1 MAAKKKTVEASGVTA
16 TKSTPSTQKYVKI
29 REITNDTAI
38 LKDGTLVAV
47 VLVAS
52 VNFFLKSEDEQQSTI
67 LGYQNFLNTIDFPLQ
82 IIVQSRIFDIT
93 KYLTRLEKIEKE
105 QTNDLLKVQ
114 MADYRKYISE
124 LVEIGQIMDKK
135 FFIAIPYNPIAAGRK
150 GFFQQAKTIFSA
162 SGNVVLNREY
172 FFQRKHFLDL
182 RVGTVVSGLQSMGLN
197 SARLDTQSLI
207 ELFYS
212 VYNFETAPQ
221 EKMVETEK
229 LHIEEY

>member
-1 MAAKKKTVEASGVTA
+1 MAVKKKTVEAAGMA
-16 TKSTPSTQKYVKI
+16 AHKSTPSTQKYLKI
-29 REITNDTAI
+29 REITNDTVI
-38 LKDGTLVAV
+38 LRDGTLVAV
-47 VLVAS
+47 ILVAS

-82 IIVQSRIFDIT
+82 IIVQSRMFDIE
-93 KYLTRLEKIEKE
+93 KYLARLQKIEKE
-105 QTNDLLKVQ
+105 QTNELLKVQ
-114 MADYRKYISE
+114 MADYRKYISD

-135 FFIAIPYNPIAAGRK
+135 FFIAVPYHPTADVRK
-150 GFFQQAKTIFSA
+150 GFLQQVKTIFAA

-172 FFQRKHFLDL
+172 FFQRKHFLEL
-182 RVGTVVSGLQSMGLN
+182 RVETVMSGLRSMGLN
-197 SARLDTQSLI
+197 AARLDTQSLI

-212 VYNFETAPQ
+212 IYNFETAPQ